1 MLPHTAKTSHR
12 RVVWQVQMGIGV
24 LNAPTHRKDKSSQGS
39 MAGADGDS
47 RTSSHVL
54 NAPTHT
60 AKTSHRRVVWRVQ
73 MGIVVL
79 NAPTHRKDK
88 SSQGSMAGADG
99 DRRT

>member
-12 RVVWQVQMGIGV
+12 RVVW
-24 LNAPTHRKDKSSQGS
+24 
-39 MAGADGDS
+39 
-47 RTSSHVL
+47 
-54 NAPTHT
+54 
-60 AKTSHRRVVWRVQ
+60 RVH
-73 MGIVVL
+73 VL

>member
-1 MLPHTAKTSHR
+1 MLP
-12 RVVWQVQMGIGV
+12 
-24 LNAPTHRKDKSSQGS
+24 
-39 MAGADGDS
+39 
-47 RTSSHVL
+47 
-54 NAPTHT
+54 HT

-73 MGIVVL
+73 MGIGIL